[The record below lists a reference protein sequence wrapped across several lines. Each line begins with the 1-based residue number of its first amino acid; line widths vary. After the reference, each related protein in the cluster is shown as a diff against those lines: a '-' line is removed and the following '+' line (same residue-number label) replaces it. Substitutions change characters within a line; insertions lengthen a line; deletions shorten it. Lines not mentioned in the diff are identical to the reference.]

1 MLAIHAPSRF
11 THPLRLDHL
20 LVIDNFSV
28 HFDDRLRL
36 DDGPV
41 FDQGGLPLSPP
52 QDRLGRLADAAQHEH
67 VGRVARRRD
76 RTRERRCVEY
86 PGGEQVSLKGTIW
99 KSLYIMGLCRKRR
112 E

>member
-1 MLAIHAPSRF
+1 MLASRF

-20 LVIDNFSV
+20 LIIDNFSI
-28 HFDDRLRL
+28 HFDDWLCL
-36 DDGPV
+36 DDGPI

-76 RTRERRCVEY
+76 GTRERSGVEY
-86 PGGEQVSLKGTIW
+86 PGGQQVSLKGTIW
-99 KSLYIMGLCRKRR
+99 KSISIMGLCRKRR